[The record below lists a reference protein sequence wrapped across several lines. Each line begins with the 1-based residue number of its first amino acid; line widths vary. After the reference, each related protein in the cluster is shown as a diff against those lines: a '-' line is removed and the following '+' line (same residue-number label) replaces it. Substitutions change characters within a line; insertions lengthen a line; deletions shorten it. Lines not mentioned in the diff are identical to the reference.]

1 MHFLGREPT
10 GARLLVLTTVRAEN
24 DTQIG
29 AALAPVAQRVEVGPL
44 SPDAVAEL
52 ARAAG
57 QGELADRI
65 LEQTRG
71 HTLFVVEVLRA
82 LASGDAGVP
91 ASLRTAVLARIR
103 RAGPPV
109 EALLRSAA
117 VLGATLD
124 PLTLGDMLDLVPAA
138 ALELCEAALEARL
151 LWLDGASAPLP
162 GGNALNAAASET
174 ASLIA
179 LLAVLAWAVIR
190 PRGWPEAVAAVPAA
204 VILIA
209 IGAIPAGGAGSEA
222 RQLGPVIGFLAA
234 ILVLAHLCDDDGL
247 FRACGGWMAR
257 SSAGSPRRLLAQVF
271 VIASVTTAV
280 LSLDATVVLLTPV
293 VFATAARLEVR
304 ARPHVYACTH
314 LANSASLLLP
324 VSNLTNLLAF
334 AASGLA
340 FGHFAALMAV
350 PWLAAIGV
358 EYAVFSRFFASDLN
372 TGGQNVRPR
381 RDRAGADQD
390 GADRDEDTKLPVF
403 TVIVVALTLA
413 GFAGASAA
421 GVNPAWAAFAG
432 AVILAVRAL
441 IRRRV
446 APAGL
451 VRAADLPFLLFV
463 LSLGIV
469 VKAVTDNGLGRA
481 LAPLLPGGT
490 SLPALLATA
499 ALAAALANVCN
510 NLPAVLV
517 LLPLAAPSGAGAV
530 LAVLLGVNIGPN
542 LTYTGSLATLLWRRI
557 LRHHGSSPDL
567 GEFTRLGLLTVPA
580 GLVIGVLALWA
591 GLHVLGG

>member
-1 MHFLGREPT
+1 MPPLIGWGFQLGRY
-10 GARLLVLTTVRAEN
+10 
-24 DTQIG
+24 
-29 AALAPVAQRVEVGPL
+29 
-44 SPDAVAEL
+44 
-52 ARAAG
+52 
-57 QGELADRI
+57 
-65 LEQTRG
+65 
-71 HTLFVVEVLRA
+71 
-82 LASGDAGVP
+82 
-91 ASLRTAVLARIR
+91 
-103 RAGPPV
+103 
-109 EALLRSAA
+109 
-117 VLGATLD
+117 
-124 PLTLGDMLDLVPAA
+124 
-138 ALELCEAALEARL
+138 
-151 LWLDGASAPLP
+151 
-162 GGNALNAAASET
+162 ALNAAASE
-174 ASLIA
+174 AVSLIA
-179 LLAVLAWAVIR
+179 LLAVLAWAVSR

-209 IGAIPAGGAGSEA
+209 AGALPAGAAGSEA

-247 FRACGGWMAR
+247 FRACGAWMAR
-257 SSAGSPRRLLAQVF
+257 SSAGPSRRAVPRRLLVQVF

-340 FGHFAALMAV
+340 FAHFAALMAV
-350 PWLAAIGV
+350 PWLVAIGV
-358 EYAVFSRFFASDLN
+358 EYVVFSRFFASDLN
-372 TGGQNVRPR
+372 TGDLNMRSR
-381 RDRAGADQD
+381 RDRGRAEDD
-390 GADRDEDTKLPVF
+390 GDTRLPVF
-403 TVIVVALTLA
+403 TVVVVALTLA

-432 AVILAVRAL
+432 AVVLATRAL
-441 IRRRV
+441 ARRRV
-446 APAGL
+446 APASL

-557 LRHHGSSPDL
+557 LAHHGSSPDL

>member
-1 MHFLGREPT
+1 
-10 GARLLVLTTVRAEN
+10 
-24 DTQIG
+24 
-29 AALAPVAQRVEVGPL
+29 
-44 SPDAVAEL
+44 
-52 ARAAG
+52 
-57 QGELADRI
+57 
-65 LEQTRG
+65 
-71 HTLFVVEVLRA
+71 
-82 LASGDAGVP
+82 
-91 ASLRTAVLARIR
+91 
-103 RAGPPV
+103 
-109 EALLRSAA
+109 
-117 VLGATLD
+117 
-124 PLTLGDMLDLVPAA
+124 
-138 ALELCEAALEARL
+138 
-151 LWLDGASAPLP
+151 
-162 GGNALNAAASET
+162 
-174 ASLIA
+174 
-179 LLAVLAWAVIR
+179 VLAWAVIR

-209 IGAIPAGGAGSEA
+209 AGAIPAGAAGSEA

-257 SSAGSPRRLLAQVF
+257 TSAGQSRLAGSRRLLAQVF
-271 VIASVTTAV
+271 VIASATTAV

-334 AASGLA
+334 AATGLA

-358 EYAVFSRFFASDLN
+358 EYVVFGRFFAADL
-372 TGGQNVRPR
+372 NVRPR
-381 RDRAGADQD
+381 RERARANRDEADSDRADS
-390 GADRDEDTKLPVF
+390 DRDTGLPLF

-432 AVILAVRAL
+432 AVVLAGRAL
-441 IRRRV
+441 ARHRV
-446 APAGL
+446 APTSL

-469 VKAVTDNGLGRA
+469 VKAVTDNGLGRS

-557 LRHHGSSPDL
+557 LRQHGSSPDL

-580 GLVIGVLALWA
+580 GLVIGVLTLWA
-591 GLHVLGG
+591 GLHVV